1 MSGDAMVV
9 AVLGLGEAGSVIA
22 ADLCAAGAA
31 VRGYDP
37 LVRAG
42 PGITDCADDADA
54 CRGAAVVIS
63 LTCAHEA
70 EAALVAA
77 RPGIGPGAIYADLN
91 TASAEQKAHLAG
103 LAAAAGLGFADVALM
118 SPVPGNGLRTPM
130 LAAGPA
136 AAEFARVFGALGAA
150 VEVLAGPPG
159 AAAARKLVRSVF
171 YKGLAAAI
179 TESLRA
185 ARAAGCEGWLRDSI
199 CRELTGASA
208 ATLERLEQGSVR
220 HAVRRVDEMAAAA
233 EQLRGLGVPPRVA
246 RASEQW
252 LRQLA
257 EENDGHPAG
266 GSTPR
271 AGRGGPS
278 AGRGGP
284 SAGQGDHS
292 TRPSSHDHGC
302 WPIARGATDP
312 KRT

>member
-1 MSGDAMVV
+1 VSGGGDRPVV
-9 AVLGLGEAGSVIA
+9 AVLGLGEAGAAIA
-22 ADLCAAGAA
+22 ADLCAAGAV

-37 LVRAG
+37 LVRPGA
-42 PGITDCADDADA
+42 GITGCADDADA

-77 RPGIGPGAIYADLN
+77 LPGIGPGAIYADLN
-91 TASAEQKAHLAG
+91 TASAEQKAYLAG
-103 LAAAAGLGFADVALM
+103 LAARAGLGFADVALM

-136 AAEFARVFGALGAA
+136 AAEFARVFAGLGAA
-150 VEVLAGPPG
+150 VAVLPGPPG
-159 AAAARKLVRSVF
+159 TAAARKLVRSVF

-185 ARAAGCEGWLRDSI
+185 ARAAGCEDWLRDNI

-208 ATLERLEQGSVR
+208 ATLDRLEQGSVR

-233 EQLRGLGVPPRVA
+233 EQLRRLGVPPRVA
-246 RASEQW
+246 SAAEQW

-257 EENDGHPAG
+257 EENDGHPTGPGA
-266 GSTPR
+266 PP
-271 AGRGGPS
+271 AGRHGH
-278 AGRGGP
+278 
-284 SAGQGDHS
+284 SAGQGENPADPGDR
-292 TRPSSHDHGC
+292 TR
-302 WPIARGATDP
+302 
-312 KRT
+312 